1 MPADWLG
8 ILFALTSA
16 LAWGGGDFCGGA
28 AARRN
33 NLYQVLPTAALS
45 GLALLLGLV
54 LLCGEAFPSPQGVL
68 WAALAGAS
76 GAAGMAAL
84 YRALA
89 LGHAASVAPT
99 SAVIGAALPVI
110 FGGLV
115 EGLPGA
121 ARLAGFG
128 LAFAGIWLVSRTDA
142 AAGGT
147 SRRSLLLACLAGA
160 GFGGFFILIAQVER
174 GLVFSPLVVSRCLT
188 LGAALLLLRVHRLPW
203 VSPALHPYALIAG
216 LLDAGGNMF
225 YVLARQFTRLD
236 AAAVLSSLFPA
247 GTVILARIVWR
258 EPVTR
263 TQWLGL
269 AFCLAAI
276 ALIIV

>member
-1 MPADWLG
+1 LSADWLG

-16 LAWGGGDFCGGA
+16 LAWGGGDFCGGV

-33 NLYQVLPTAALS
+33 NLYQVLATAALS
-45 GLALLLGLV
+45 GLGLLLSLM
-54 LLCGEAFPSPQGVL
+54 LLRGEVFPLPTGVL

-76 GAAGMAAL
+76 GAVGMAAL

-99 SAVIGAALPVI
+99 SAVIGAALPVV
-110 FGGLV
+110 FAGLV
-115 EGLPGA
+115 EGLPGP

-128 LAFAGIWLVSRTDA
+128 LAFAGIWLVSRADA
-142 AAGGT
+142 AATGI
-147 SRRSLLLACLAGA
+147 SRQGFLLACLAGA

-188 LGAALLLLRVHRLPW
+188 LCTALLLLRVNRLPW
-203 VSPALHPYALIAG
+203 VSPASHPYALIAG
-216 LLDAGGNMF
+216 MLDAGGNMF

-247 GTVILARIVWR
+247 ATVILACVIWR
-258 EPVTR
+258 ERVTR
-263 TQWLGL
+263 KQWLGL
-269 AFCLAAI
+269 ALCLAAI
-276 ALIIV
+276 AFIIA